1 MPARFLEPA
10 GVLLLMIIKLLL
22 LPLNLVQLLLT
33 WVWMTFGV
41 LTATAIMLLTRRPGP
56 ALWFAHR
63 PWSPV
68 AMAIL
73 LGRVQVDCETEIDW
87 SRTHIFVSNHQS
99 MADIPAMLYSLR
111 TPVRFI
117 AKRELFKLPVV
128 GWYLRSTGMIAV
140 DRAGGRAATQGLIR
154 EAARDFSGSSIIAFP
169 EGTRSRNGTVARF
182 KKGVFLLALQS
193 GLPLVPVALEGT
205 RHLASRSGLTSR
217 PARVRVRIGTPIET
231 AGLGSEDLGQLVA
244 RTQGEVVRMHR
255 LVGGEEPAVS
265 EQTMAGET
273 GA

>member
-10 GVLLLMIIKLLL
+10 GVLLLMLIKLLL
-22 LPLNLVQLLLT
+22 LPLNLVQLVLT
-33 WVWMTFGV
+33 WAWMTFGV
-41 LTATAIMLLTRRPGP
+41 LFATMLMLVARRPEP

-68 AMAIL
+68 AVAIL
-73 LGRVQVDCETEIDW
+73 LGRVRVDCETEIDW

-99 MADIPAMLYSLR
+99 MADIPTMLYVLR

-128 GWYLRSTGMIAV
+128 GWYLRWTGMIAV
-140 DRAGGRAATQGLIR
+140 DRARGRAATQGLIR
-154 EAARDFSGSSIIAFP
+154 EGTRDFSGSSIIAFP

-193 GLPLVPVALEGT
+193 GIPLVPVAMEGT
-205 RHLASRSGLTSR
+205 RFLTSRSGLTGR

-231 AGLGSEDLGQLVA
+231 AGLDSKDLAELVA

-255 LVGGEEPAVS
+255 MVGGVEPAAG
-265 EQTMAGET
+265 EQPSAGET